1 MTSINFLGHVI
12 SDKGITMDPSKTKAI
27 MEWPDP
33 TGTPAQCKT
42 QLKGSLGLANFHRR
56 MVHHFAEPAAP
67 LNALTAEKTEWVWN
81 DAHNQTFAELKRHMT
96 EAPICVH
103 APHPTAR
110 FIVETDASLQAT
122 GAVLYQCPLPR
133 LKQVIAYSSHKLQP
147 FEKLYPPHE
156 REMLAIVKALNK
168 WRHYLLGHTFDLYS
182 DNEAVTYFL
191 KQPSLTP
198 RQARWVKLSE
208 YDFNLYH
215 LPGKDNFEADAL
227 SRRPDHVIAND
238 NPSLSVLKLQCS
250 RTLQDTV
257 NNLTFCACRT
267 KVHPYLPC
275 TL

>member
-1 MTSINFLGHVI
+1 
-12 SDKGITMDPSKTKAI
+12 
-27 MEWPDP
+27 
-33 TGTPAQCKT
+33 
-42 QLKGSLGLANFHRR
+42 
-56 MVHHFAEPAAP
+56 
-67 LNALTAEKTEWVWN
+67 
-81 DAHNQTFAELKRHMT
+81 MT
-96 EAPICVH
+96 EAPIFVH
-103 APHPTAR
+103 APHPTAQ
-110 FIVETDASLQAT
+110 FIVETDASLQVT
-122 GAVLYQCPLPR
+122 GAVLYQSPLPE
-133 LKQVIAYSSHKLQP
+133 LKQEIAYSSHKLQP
-147 FEKLYPPHE
+147 SEKLYPPHE
-156 REMLAIVKALNK
+156 REMLAVVKALNE

-198 RQARWVKLSE
+198 RQARWVQLFSE